1 MAFQMGGGAPV
12 VLNQNARANVQKFC
26 NRHAASRELAY
37 SQTRRNEDSP
47 MNSPSST
54 RRGFLQTASATAVLA
69 PFGAQAAPQT
79 VAIENFSAAGKDLGT
94 VKVAKVVKSEAD
106 WKKMLQPLQFEVTRH
121 ADTERPF
128 TGIYAESKGDGLYRC
143 ICCDT
148 ALFDSKTKFDSGTGW
163 PSYWQPISEK
173 NVTKTS
179 DNAFLMQRTAVSC
192 ARCDAHLGHVFDDG
206 PKPTGL
212 RYCMNSASLKF
223 VPRAKA

>member
-1 MAFQMGGGAPV
+1 
-12 VLNQNARANVQKFC
+12 
-26 NRHAASRELAY
+26 
-37 SQTRRNEDSP
+37 
-47 MNSPSST
+47 MNTPSST
-54 RRGFLQTASATAVLA
+54 RRWFLATASAVAALA
-69 PFGAQAAPQT
+69 PFGAHAAPQT
-79 VAIENFSAAGKDLGT
+79 IAIENFAATGKDLGT
-94 VKVAKVVKSEAD
+94 VNVPKVVKSEAD

-121 ADTERPF
+121 ADTERAG

-143 ICCDT
+143 VCCDT

-163 PSYWQPISEK
+163 PSYWQPISKK
-173 NVTKTS
+173 NVAEIS
-179 DNAFLMQRTAVSC
+179 DNSFLMQRTAVNC

>member
-1 MAFQMGGGAPV
+1 M
-12 VLNQNARANVQKFC
+12 NSSSN
-26 NRHAASRELAY
+26 
-37 SQTRRNEDSP
+37 RRN
-47 MNSPSST
+47 
-54 RRGFLQTASATAVLA
+54 FLKTASAVAALA
-69 PFGAQAAPQT
+69 PFGAHAAPQT
-79 VAIENFSAAGKDLGT
+79 VSIENFSAAGKDLGAT
-94 VKVAKVVKSEAD
+94 NVPKVVKSEAD

-128 TGIYAESKGDGLYRC
+128 TGVYAESKGDGLYRC

-163 PSYWQPISEK
+163 PSYWQPIAKK
-173 NVTKTS
+173 NVSEIS
-179 DNAFLMQRTAVSC
+179 DRSLLMDRTAVNC

-223 VPRAKA
+223 IPRAKA

>member
-1 MAFQMGGGAPV
+1 M
-12 VLNQNARANVQKFC
+12 NSSSN
-26 NRHAASRELAY
+26 
-37 SQTRRNEDSP
+37 RRN
-47 MNSPSST
+47 
-54 RRGFLQTASATAVLA
+54 FLKTASAVAALA
-69 PFGAQAAPQT
+69 PFGAHAASQT
-79 VAIENFSAAGKDLGT
+79 VSIENFSAAGKDLGAT
-94 VKVAKVVKSEAD
+94 SVPKVVKSEAD

-121 ADTERPF
+121 AGTERAF

-148 ALFDSKTKFDSGTGW
+148 ALFDSRTKFDSGTGW
-163 PSYWQPISEK
+163 PSYWQPIAKK
-173 NVTKTS
+173 NVVEIS
-179 DNAFLMQRTAVSC
+179 DHSFLMDRTAVNC

>member
-1 MAFQMGGGAPV
+1 
-12 VLNQNARANVQKFC
+12 
-26 NRHAASRELAY
+26 
-37 SQTRRNEDSP
+37 

-54 RRGFLQTASATAVLA
+54 RRGFLATASAVAALA
-69 PFGAQAAPQT
+69 PFGAHAAPQT
-79 VAIENFSAAGKDLGT
+79 IAIENFAATGKDLGT
-94 VKVAKVVKSEAD
+94 VKVPKVVKSEAD

-121 ADTERPF
+121 ADTERAG

-163 PSYWQPISEK
+163 PSYWQPISKK
-173 NVTKTS
+173 NVAEIHDKS
-179 DNAFLMQRTAVSC
+179 FLMDRTAVNC

>member
-1 MAFQMGGGAPV
+1 M
-12 VLNQNARANVQKFC
+12 NDS
-26 NRHAASRELAY
+26 NRRSFLKAAS
-37 SQTRRNEDSP
+37 
-47 MNSPSST
+47 
-54 RRGFLQTASATAVLA
+54 AVAALA
-69 PFGAQAAPQT
+69 PFGAHAGPQT
-79 VAIENFSAAGKDLGT
+79 VSIENFAASGKDLGSAN
-94 VKVAKVVKSEAD
+94 VAKVVKSDAD

-121 ADTERPF
+121 EATERAF

-163 PSYWQPISEK
+163 PSYWQPIAKK
-173 NVTKTS
+173 NVKEIS
-179 DNAFLMQRTAVSC
+179 DHSLLMERIAVAC

>member
-1 MAFQMGGGAPV
+1 M
-12 VLNQNARANVQKFC
+12 
-26 NRHAASRELAY
+26 
-37 SQTRRNEDSP
+37 
-47 MNSPSST
+47 SST
-54 RRGFLQTASATAVLA
+54 RRGFLATASCLA
-69 PFGAQAAPQT
+69 LMPLGALAAPAT

-94 VKVAKVVKSEAD
+94 ARVPKLVKSEAD

-121 ADTERPF
+121 ADTEQAF

-148 ALFDSKTKFDSGTGW
+148 ALYDSKTKFDSGTGW
-163 PSYWQPISEK
+163 PSFWQPIAEK
-173 NVTKTS
+173 NIVKQN
-179 DNAFLMQRTAVSC
+179 DNTFMMERTAVAC

-212 RYCMNSASLKF
+212 RFCMNSASLKF